1 MKNFLIKCPIV
12 SLIEPLFNISLIF
25 FCLAIEDLQSEGAT
39 EGDWFEYRILC
50 DFHIVIGVPVD
61 REDSL
66 VLCFFPTIFS
76 CCSHSHSDAF
86 EA

>member
-1 MKNFLIKCPIV
+1 MKNLLIKRPIV
-12 SLIEPLFNISLIF
+12 SLIASHFNISLIF
-25 FCLAIEDLQSEGAT
+25 FCLAAEDLQSEG
-39 EGDWFEYRILC
+39 EIGGDWFEYRILC
-50 DFHIVIGVPVD
+50 DFHIVVGVPVD